1 MRAVLYSLLAAGALL
16 LAGCTKDNVDPPKS
30 TLTGRVI
37 FEDQAVGVRNNA
49 TTNAGNSATMLEL
62 WQRGYQLFTKIPVYV
77 AQDGTFS
84 AVLFDGDYKLVR
96 TRGNGPWVDNTDTI
110 EVKVRGATTVDVPIQ
125 PYYVVR
131 SETFQKD
138 GNTLKA
144 SCLASRITA
153 TAAGR
158 AVTLD
163 RVVLFVGATQFV
175 DNNNNAG
182 RNELTAAA
190 VADLTKTL
198 SFSLALPASLKT
210 FCYVRIGVKAT
221 NSAEYLYT
229 PVQKIS
235 F

>member
-1 MRAVLYSLLAAGALL
+1 MRALLYSLVAGAFL

-30 TLTGRVI
+30 TLTGRVV
-37 FEDQAVGVRNNA
+37 FEDQAVGVRNNS
-49 TTNAGNSATMLEL
+49 TTNAGNTSTMLEL

-110 EVKVRGATTVDVPIQ
+110 EVKVRGATNVNVPIQ

-131 SETFQKD
+131 NETFQKD
-138 GNTLKA
+138 GNTVKA
-144 SCLASRITA
+144 TCQASRITA

-163 RVVLFVGATQFV
+163 RVVLFIGSTQFV
-175 DNNNNAG
+175 DNNNTVG
-182 RNELTAAA
+182 RNELTGAA
-190 VADLTKTL
+190 VADLSKPL
-198 SFSLALPASLKT
+198 SFSLAVPASIKG
-210 FCYVRIGVKAT
+210 FCYVRIGIKAT